1 MHNFKRVWRGRATK
15 LPGLNPQPVELGLVS
30 PVMLVV
36 VDTEEEFNW
45 GQPFSRQATATRSIS
60 AQDRVHALYDRLGV
74 VPTYVIDYPV
84 ASSAPA
90 ARYLRGLVDAGRA
103 EFGTHC
109 HPWVTP
115 PYREK
120 VSSFNSYHGNLPRE
134 LEEAKIRAST
144 DAVAQA
150 FGRAPRV
157 FKAGRYGVGPNTFG
171 ILKDLGYTVDCSV
184 VPHTNFSY
192 DGGPNYHGMSDRP
205 FFLDASRSLLEVPM
219 TVGFS
224 GSMRDIGPFCPW
236 IVGSNLSQRL
246 RLPGVMSRMKWLE
259 RGRLSPE
266 GFDVET
272 QERLLT
278 TLFHAG
284 VRVFT
289 MTYHSP
295 TLQPGNTPY
304 VRTEED
310 LAAFLANIE
319 SVLRFFRD
327 TMGGT
332 FSTLTGVERLAR
344 SRVALGKDKDKAA
357 VAY

>member
-1 MHNFKRVWRGRATK
+1 MR
-15 LPGLNPQPVELGLVS
+15 LPGLDPQPVELGLAA
-30 PVMLVV
+30 PVLLVV

-45 GQPFSRQATATRSIS
+45 NQPFNRQATATKSIS
-60 AQDRVHALYDRLGV
+60 SQDRVHALYDRFGV
-74 VPTYVIDYPV
+74 VPTYVMDYPV

-90 ARYLRGLVDAGRA
+90 THYLRGLVDAGRA

-115 PYREK
+115 PHNET
-120 VSSFNSYHGNLPRE
+120 VSVFNSYHGNLPLE
-134 LEEAKIRAST
+134 LEEAKIRTST

-171 ILKDLGYTVDCSV
+171 ILQELGYTVDCSV
-184 VPHTNFSY
+184 VPHTNFSFE
-192 DGGPNYHGMSDRP
+192 GGPNYQGMSDRP
-205 FFLDASRSLLEVPM
+205 FFTDASRTLLEVPM
-219 TVGFS
+219 TVGYS
-224 GSMRDIGPFCPW
+224 GRLRRMGPANPW
-236 IVGSNLSQRL
+236 LIGSNLSQRL

-266 GFDVET
+266 GFDVRS

-278 TLFHAG
+278 TLFHEG

-304 VRTEED
+304 VKTEAD

-319 SVLRFFRD
+319 SVLSFFQNRL
-327 TMGGT
+327 GGT
-332 FSTLTGVERLAR
+332 FSTLTRIEQLAR
-344 SRVALGKDKDKAA
+344 SRAGAAQAVAA
-357 VAY
+357 VAH

>member
-1 MHNFKRVWRGRATK
+1 M
-15 LPGLNPQPVELGLVS
+15 
-30 PVMLVV
+30 
-36 VDTEEEFNW
+36 
-45 GQPFSRQATATRSIS
+45 
-60 AQDRVHALYDRLGV
+60 
-74 VPTYVIDYPV
+74 
-84 ASSAPA
+84 
-90 ARYLRGLVDAGRA
+90 
-103 EFGTHC
+103 
-109 HPWVTP
+109 
-115 PYREK
+115 RE
-120 VSSFNSYHGNLPRE
+120 
-134 LEEAKIRAST
+134 
-144 DAVAQA
+144 
-150 FGRAPRV
+150 
-157 FKAGRYGVGPNTFG
+157 
-171 ILKDLGYTVDCSV
+171 
-184 VPHTNFSY
+184 
-192 DGGPNYHGMSDRP
+192 
-205 FFLDASRSLLEVPM
+205 
-219 TVGFS
+219 
-224 GSMRDIGPFCPW
+224 IGPVCPW

-278 TLFHAG
+278 TLFDAG

-332 FSTLTGVERLAR
+332 FSTMTGIERLAR
-344 SRVALGKDKDKAA
+344 SRVALGKDKAA
-357 VAY
+357 VAH